1 MRAVTIRRLIV
12 LGVCALGVGSLYLV
26 PGVARSPEQIRQ
38 AGGSD
43 EPADSAVGA
52 RPSQSQQST
61 SATGDRNSARE
72 ADRQPVTTASNAEP
86 SQSTATRSNDRPED
100 ADDRASPTVRA
111 EKSKESKDSQPPQ
124 PVADIE
130 PSKVTRRLLIINWPA
145 AKDNVGVIGYRIW
158 LNGFEVATT
167 ANTQARLRWFNDD
180 RGEHVVQIRALDAA
194 GNQSRSSP
202 TLVIRRPSPEPTDT
216 PSPEPSDT
224 PTSSDQSES
233 SQGNDQSGESPRG
246 TPTTE
251 KSTAEDEN
259 R

>member
-1 MRAVTIRRLIV
+1 MRAVTIRRMIV

-38 AGGSD
+38 AGASK

-52 RPSQSQQST
+52 RPGQPQQST
-61 SATGDRNSARE
+61 SATGDRNSDRE
-72 ADRQPVTTASNAEP
+72 ADGQLGTTASNAQP

-100 ADDRASPTVRA
+100 ADDRSSPTARA
-111 EKSKESKDSQPPQ
+111 DKSKESKDSEPPQ
-124 PVADIE
+124 AVTDIE
-130 PSKVTRRLLIINWPA
+130 PSKVTPQRLTINWPA

-194 GNQSRSSP
+194 GNQSRNSP

-224 PTSSDQSES
+224 PTPSDQSES
-233 SQGNDQSGESPRG
+233 SQGTDKFGESPRG
-246 TPTTE
+246 TPSAE